1 MVKGQDGA
9 KAAAVVMAVLLGGLA
24 AAAPPARA
32 DIDSSTA
39 AAQPPAS
46 TASSTTPGP
55 KPTVDEARKFVEDA
69 EARLLDLDVRT
80 ARADWVHNTY
90 ITDDTEILAAQANE
104 RLVAAKVELAKAAT
118 RFDGLALPEDVARK
132 LTILKL
138 AMTLSAPSDP
148 KEAAELTRI
157 VAGMEG
163 TYGKGKW
170 CRPGKDGKEA
180 CLDVNALSKILAES
194 RDPAELVAVW
204 KGWHAIS
211 PPMRADYARYVE
223 LGNKGAREL
232 GFKDMGAL
240 WRSKYDMPA
249 DDFAREL
256 DRLWT
261 QVRPFYQSLHAYV
274 RWKLREKY
282 GPDVVP
288 ERGPIPAHL
297 LGNMWAQEWG
307 NIYPLVAP
315 KDTDPGFDL
324 TANLKAKDV
333 DEREMV
339 RYGERFFTSLGFAP
353 LPATFWERS
362 LFTKPR
368 DRDVVCHASAWD
380 IDGLDDLRIKMC
392 IEINEEDFTTIHHEL
407 GHNFY
412 QRAYKGQPYLFR
424 DSANDG
430 FHEAIGDTIA
440 LSVTPRYL
448 VRVGLLDK
456 EPDASKDIGLLLKSA
471 LDKIA
476 FLPFGLLIDQWR
488 WKVFSGEITPANYNA
503 EWWKLREKYQGV
515 AAPVAR
521 SEADFDPGAKYHVP
535 ANVPYT
541 RYFLARL
548 LQFQF
553 HRGLCKAP
561 GAPLNRCSI
570 YEDKDAGRRLNTMLE
585 MGQSRPWP
593 DALEAL
599 TGQRQ
604 MDATA
609 IMEYFAPLK
618 AWLDQQNA
626 GKPVGW

>member
-1 MVKGQDGA
+1 VE
-9 KAAAVVMAVLLGGLA
+9 
-24 AAAPPARA
+24 
-32 DIDSSTA
+32 
-39 AAQPPAS
+39 
-46 TASSTTPGP
+46 
-55 KPTVDEARKFVEDA
+55 EARKFVEDA
-69 EARLLDLDVRT
+69 EARLYDLDVR
-80 ARADWVHNTY
+80 AGRADWVHNTH
-90 ITDDTEILAAQANE
+90 ITDDTELLAAQANE
-104 RLVAAKVELAKAAT
+104 KLVAARVELAKAAT
-118 RFDGLALPEDVARK
+118 RFDGLTLPEDVARK
-132 LTILKL
+132 LTLLKL

-170 CRPGKDGKEA
+170 CRKTGAASKGAGSPPVEDEPKPATEGTAEA
-180 CLDVNALSKILAES
+180 DCLDINALSKILAES
-194 RDPAELVAVW
+194 RDPAELLAAW

-211 PPMRADYARYVE
+211 PPIRSDYTRYVE

-249 DDFAREL
+249 DDFAREV

-261 QVRPFYQSLHAYV
+261 QVRPFYESLHAYV
-274 RWKLREKY
+274 RSKLREKY

-315 KDTDPGFDL
+315 KDADPGFDL
-324 TANLKAKDV
+324 TANLKAKGV

-353 LPATFWERS
+353 LPQTFWERS

-368 DRDVVCHASAWD
+368 DREVVCHASAWD
-380 IDGLDDLRIKMC
+380 IDYLDDLRIKMC
-392 IEINEEDFTTIHHEL
+392 IEVTEEDFTTIHHEL

-412 QRAYKGQPYLFR
+412 QRAYNKQPYLFR

-456 EPDASKDIGLLLKSA
+456 EPDTSKDIGLLLKKA

-476 FLPFGLLIDQWR
+476 FLPFGVVIDQWR

-515 AAPVAR
+515 APPVAR

-541 RYFLARL
+541 RYFLADI

-553 HRGLCKAP
+553 HRALCQTK

-570 YEDKDAGRRLNTMLE
+570 YEDKDAGAGLSKMLA

-593 DALEAL
+593 DALQAML
-599 TGQRQ
+599 GARQ

-609 IMEYFAPLK
+609 IIDYFAPLK
-618 AWLDQQNA
+618 TWLDQQNA